1 MAEHRE
7 DVNSITLSVLF
18 DKSWKQ
24 FQEIENSDESS
35 VNKSYQDNVK
45 QCIRNLESCTRM
57 VSILGIFSSNEE
69 IDEVSTLNLKFFLL
83 PAFLG
88 DLTLKS
94 SDIERKSCVKN
105 ADVYFKDFLKRCF
118 CYKVTKKDLSK
129 YFGNRHEN
137 NKESKK
143 LPPLSLTRD
152 EKVAA
157 YKENKNLTSKIETM
171 LKRMTDVPE
180 TLDDETM
187 REYHLDW
194 LLLWVNKC
202 IENINFADRE
212 LEMLE
217 MMEVRGGKPF
227 EPSHSDLPP
236 MKPILITKEMIQ
248 KQVFGAGYKN
258 LPTMTEDEYFEKE
271 VREGKIVMDYDPN
284 AHANEKKESE
294 DEDEKEHDEEEL
306 RKAREWD
313 EYKDTHRRGDGNKER
328 HG

>member
-1 MAEHRE
+1 
-7 DVNSITLSVLF
+7 VLF

-35 VNKSYQDNVK
+35 VTKSYQDNVK

-143 LPPLSLTRD
+143 LPPPSLTRD

-212 LEMLE
+212 LEMIE